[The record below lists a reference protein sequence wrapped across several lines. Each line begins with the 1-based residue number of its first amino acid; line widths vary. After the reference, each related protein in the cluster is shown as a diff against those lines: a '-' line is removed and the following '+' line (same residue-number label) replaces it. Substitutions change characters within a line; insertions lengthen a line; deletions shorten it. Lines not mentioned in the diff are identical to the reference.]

1 MNNQKMQFYF
11 LLALLILTCVI
22 AFFIFRPFIYI
33 LVFASVFAVIFRG
46 VYEKIM
52 VVTHRKAGFSAAITT
67 IIIIFCILIPL
78 SLIAIQIFTEIS
90 QLYTSLSAGNEQS
103 GMIQILKIFLL
114 KIEGL
119 APTSLGLSF
128 NPDQLIKQVANWLMN
143 NIGSIFSNMANMFTG
158 LFIFIVGL
166 FYLLKDG
173 HQLKTSI
180 IKFSPLSDKDD
191 KTIFDKLQLAIN
203 SVVKGSI
210 LVALIQG
217 GVATIGFTIFGVPN
231 PFLWGCM
238 AVISALIP
246 AIGTSLV
253 MIPSIIYLIL
263 VNHVWQ
269 GIGLIIWAILAVGLI
284 DNFIGPKIVSRG
296 IKMHPFITFLST
308 LGGLAYF
315 GLAGFLLGPLIVN
328 ILFTL
333 FGIYFSFVDKVSE
346 S

>member
-1 MNNQKMQFYF
+1 MNNQKLEFYF
-11 LLALLILTCVI
+11 LLTLLILTCLFS
-22 AFFIFRPFIYI
+22 FFIFRPFIYI
-33 LVFASVFAVIFRG
+33 LVFAGVFAVIFRG
-46 VYEKIM
+46 VYKKILK
-52 VVTHRKAGFSAAITT
+52 VTHQKDGLSAALTT

-78 SLIAIQIFTEIS
+78 SLIAMQIFSELS
-90 QLYTSLSAGNEQS
+90 QLYASLSAGNEHT
-103 GMIQILKIFLL
+103 GLMQIIKSALL
-114 KIEGL
+114 KLENL
-119 APTSLGLSF
+119 APISLGLSF
-128 NPDQLIKQVANWLMN
+128 DPDQLIKQVANWLLN
-143 NIGSIFSNMANMFTG
+143 NMGAIFSNMASMFTG

-173 HQLKTSI
+173 HLLKTSI

-217 GVATIGFTIFGVPN
+217 GAATIGFFIFGVPN
-231 PFLWGCM
+231 PFLWGSL

-246 AIGTSLV
+246 AVGTSLV

-263 VNHVWQ
+263 SSHIWQ
-269 GIGLIIWAILAVGLI
+269 GFGLIIWAALGVGLI
-284 DNFIGPKIVSRG
+284 DNFVGPRIVSRG

-333 FGIYFSFVDKVSE
+333 FDIYFTFMDKTSV
-346 S
+346 